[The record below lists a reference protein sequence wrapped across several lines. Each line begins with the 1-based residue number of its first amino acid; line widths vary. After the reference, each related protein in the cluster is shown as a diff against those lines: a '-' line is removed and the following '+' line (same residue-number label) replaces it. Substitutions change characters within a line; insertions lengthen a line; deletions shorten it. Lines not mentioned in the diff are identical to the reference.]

1 MANNSIEKD
10 ELRSYFL
17 KQRISLSDK
26 EVEERSQHIINR
38 VLKTKEFQQANTV
51 HSYVSIQKNNEV
63 DTIPF
68 LKTCLQMNIN
78 LVVPKII
85 NEGQLSHIKI
95 DSLKDL
101 RKNSLGVP
109 EPVGGREIS
118 VHDLNLVIV
127 PMVAGDRKKNRVGYG
142 SGYYDR
148 FLKNCS
154 APKMGLLFDCQLYDD
169 TLPVESF
176 DIPLDILITE
186 SERIV

>member
-1 MANNSIEKD
+1 MAGNSIEKD

-17 KQRISLSDK
+17 KQRNNLSDK
-26 EVEERSQHIINR
+26 EVEERSQRIIHR
-38 VLKTKEFQQANTV
+38 VLKTKEFQQAKNV
-51 HSYVSIQKNNEV
+51 HSYVSIQNNNEV
-63 DTIPF
+63 NTIRF
-68 LKTCLQMNIN
+68 LKTCLQMNKT

-85 NEGQLSHIKI
+85 GEGQLSHIKI

-118 VHDLNLVIV
+118 VAELNLVIV

-142 SGYYDR
+142 AGYYDR
-148 FLKNCS
+148 FLQNCS